1 MHTHSYNTFI
11 QDMILWIYTWPDSY
25 ESVCANPFEDIDAN
39 KDWYR
44 LKLVN
49 LSAQTSASIRKITLQ
64 LQRKVTKKCFL
75 ELNTLLVRAM
85 LLFA

>member
-1 MHTHSYNTFI
+1 MRTHSYNTFI

-49 LSAQTSASIRKITLQ
+49 LSAHTSTPIWTITLQ
-64 LQRKVTKKCFL
+64 LQRKVTKKCLL
-75 ELNTLLVRAM
+75 ELNTCLVCAM

>member
-39 KDWYR
+39 IDWYR